1 MKTPNKQ
8 SQPRML
14 LVAVSV
20 VLVVLILTN
29 IMSNQQDDM
38 TEVKY
43 SEFKSF
49 IENPRT
55 ENDRIIEATFQD
67 NYLTGVRADKS
78 KVHTY
83 VPNDETTRKF
93 LESHGVILN
102 YVEPEKE
109 GILKSILINI
119 LPMILVLAVLF
130 FLMRSLQAG
139 GGKAM
144 SFGKSRAKLNTD
156 SKPKI
161 TFKDIAGIDESK
173 YELQEI
179 IDFLKEPEKFTRLGG
194 RIPKGVILIGPPGTG
209 KTILAK
215 GVAGEAEVPFFSI
228 SGSDFVEM
236 FVGVGASRVR
246 DLFDQAKKNSPCIV
260 FIDEID
266 AVGRHRG
273 AGLGGGHDEREQTL
287 NQLLVEMDGFEANAG
302 VIVIAATNRSDVL
315 DPALLRPGRF
325 DRRVEV
331 PPPDVKGRKAILEVH
346 SRKSPLSDDVD
357 LAIIAQGTPGFTG
370 ADLEN
375 LINEAALI
383 GARRDASE
391 IFMQDIEDAKD
402 KVLMGHERKSMILSE
417 KEKKNT
423 AYHEAGHALV
433 GLLTE
438 GCDPIHKVTI
448 IPRGRALG
456 VTIMLP
462 QEDRLTLSKKY
473 AEAFILY
480 AMGGRAAE
488 ELMFNMRTSGA
499 SDDIQKATE
508 IANKMVRFWGMS
520 ESIGPRAVGKKD
532 EEVFMGRGTAAHE
545 HSSEKTAQ
553 LVDNEIH
560 DLVTKL
566 YEKALSILKN
576 NKEKLIALAE
586 ALIIKETLDRSEMKR
601 IIAGENIVTDAEREL
616 YKKRLSDEKKWKTEQ
631 KENLATTKGAPPQ
644 KSTSTDESKN
654 SKDSDLTT
662 SIKHT

>member
-8 SQPRML
+8 SQSRML
-14 LVAVSV
+14 LAVVTV
-20 VLVVLILTN
+20 VLVVLILSN
-29 IMSNQQDDM
+29 LMSIGYENT

-43 SEFKSF
+43 SEFRTF
-49 IENPRT
+49 VENPEN
-55 ENDRIIEATFQD
+55 ENDRIVEATFQE
-67 NYLTGVRADKS
+67 NHLVGVRSDKS
-78 KVHTY
+78 KVSTY
-83 VPNDETTRKF
+83 VPNDEATRKY
-93 LESHGVILN
+93 LESKGVILN

-109 GILKSILINI
+109 GMMKAIIVNL
-119 LPMILVLAVLF
+119 LPMLLILGVLF

-144 SFGKSRAKLNTD
+144 SFGKSRAKMSTN
-156 SKPKI
+156 SKVKI
-161 TFKDIAGIDESK
+161 TFKDIAGIDEAK
-173 YELQEI
+173 QELQEI
-179 IDFLKEPEKFTRLGG
+179 IEFLKKPGKFTKLGG

-215 GVAGEAEVPFFSI
+215 GVAGEAGVPFFSI

-273 AGLGGGHDEREQTL
+273 AGMGGGHDEREQTL

-331 PPPDVKGRKAILEVH
+331 PPPDVKGRKSILEVH

-357 LAIIAQGTPGFTG
+357 LSVIAQGTPGFTG

-375 LINEAALI
+375 LINESALI
-383 GARRDASE
+383 AARRDATE
-391 IFMQDIEDAKD
+391 ICMRDVEAAKD
-402 KVLMGHERKSMILSE
+402 KILMGHERKSMILSDDD
-417 KEKKNT
+417 KRKT
-423 AYHEAGHALV
+423 AYHEAGHALI
-433 GLLTE
+433 GLLTKS
-438 GCDPIHKVTI
+438 CDPVHKVSI

-462 QEDRLTLSKKY
+462 QEDRVTMSKTY
-473 AEAFILY
+473 AEGFILY

-488 ELMFNMRTSGA
+488 ELVYNMRTSGA
-499 SDDIQKATE
+499 SDDIQRATE
-508 IANKMVRFWGMS
+508 VANKMIRFWGMS
-520 ESIGPRAVGKKD
+520 EIIGPRVVGKKD
-532 EEVFMGRGTAAHE
+532 EEVFMGRGYASQE
-545 HSSEKTAQ
+545 YLSQKTAE

-560 DLVTKL
+560 DLLTSL
-566 YEKALSILKN
+566 YNKALTILTEN
-576 NKEKLIALAE
+576 RDKLDALAE
-586 ALIIKETLDRSEMKR
+586 ALVIKETLDSTEMAR
-601 IIAGENIVTDAEREL
+601 LIAGESIVTEEEIASYE
-616 YKKRLSDEKKWKTEQ
+616 KRKEDQKKWRNLTAVTE
-631 KENLATTKGAPPQ
+631 ESSLVEEAESSVSA
-644 KSTSTDESKN
+644 SLTSLVQYGIN
-654 SKDSDLTT
+654 SLNF
-662 SIKHT
+662 

>member
-8 SQPRML
+8 SQSRML
-14 LVAVSV
+14 LAVVTV
-20 VLVVLILTN
+20 VLVVLILSN
-29 IMSNQQDDM
+29 LMSIGYENT

-43 SEFKSF
+43 SEFRTF
-49 IENPRT
+49 VENPEN
-55 ENDRIIEATFQD
+55 ENDRIVEATFQE
-67 NYLTGVRADKS
+67 NHLVGVRSDKS
-78 KVHTY
+78 KVSTY
-83 VPNDETTRKF
+83 VPNDEATRKY
-93 LESHGVILN
+93 LESKGVILN

-109 GILKSILINI
+109 GMMKAIIVNL
-119 LPMILVLAVLF
+119 LPMLLILGVLF

-144 SFGKSRAKLNTD
+144 SFGKSRAKMSTN
-156 SKPKI
+156 SKVKI
-161 TFKDIAGIDESK
+161 TFKDIAGIDEAK
-173 YELQEI
+173 QELQEI
-179 IDFLKEPEKFTRLGG
+179 IEFLKKPGKFTKLGG

-215 GVAGEAEVPFFSI
+215 GVAGEAGVPFFSI

-273 AGLGGGHDEREQTL
+273 AGMGGGHDEREQTL

-331 PPPDVKGRKAILEVH
+331 PPPDVKGRKSILEVH

-357 LAIIAQGTPGFTG
+357 LSVIAQGTPGFTG

-375 LINEAALI
+375 LINESALI
-383 GARRDASE
+383 AARRDATE
-391 IFMQDIEDAKD
+391 ICMRDVEAAKD
-402 KVLMGHERKSMILSE
+402 KILMGHERKSMILSDDD
-417 KEKKNT
+417 KRKT
-423 AYHEAGHALV
+423 AYHEAGHALI
-433 GLLTE
+433 GLLTKS
-438 GCDPIHKVTI
+438 CDPVHKVSI

-462 QEDRLTLSKKY
+462 QEDRVTMSKTY
-473 AEAFILY
+473 AEGFILY

-488 ELMFNMRTSGA
+488 ELVYNMRTSGA
-499 SDDIQKATE
+499 SDDIQRATE
-508 IANKMVRFWGMS
+508 VANKMIRFWGMS
-520 ESIGPRAVGKKD
+520 EIIGPRVVGKKD
-532 EEVFMGRGTAAHE
+532 EEVFMGRGYASQE
-545 HSSEKTAQ
+545 YLSQKTAE

-560 DLVTKL
+560 DLLTSL
-566 YEKALSILKN
+566 YNKALTILTEN
-576 NKEKLIALAE
+576 RDKLDALAE
-586 ALIIKETLDRSEMKR
+586 ALVIKETLDSTEMAR
-601 IIAGENIVTDAEREL
+601 LIAGESIVTEEEIASYE
-616 YKKRLSDEKKWKTEQ
+616 KRKEDQKKWRNLTAVTE
-631 KENLATTKGAPPQ
+631 ESSLVEEAESSVSASLETT
-644 KSTSTDESKN
+644 
-654 SKDSDLTT
+654 
-662 SIKHT
+662 